1 MSKLLLVED
10 DQSIVSSLSD
20 YLGNEGFKI
29 ENAPGQKEA
38 IEKLDSDQYDIAL
51 VDIQLSN
58 GNGFSVCSAIKERG
72 TMPVIFLTASD
83 DEYSVVAG
91 LDMGADD
98 YISKP
103 FRPRELLSRINS
115 VLRITK
121 NTQNIISYLD
131 LVVDTNQAT
140 VSKNGKEILLSAME
154 YKLLLV
160 FLRNK
165 GIVLSRRRLL
175 ELLWDT
181 TGEFINDNTLTV
193 YMKRLRDKIETNPQE
208 PEIIITFVGL
218 AIRWVDMDFIRN
230 KEVKRQIVVSSILI
244 LFWGGIGIIVDSKA
258 VWIVLSAIISS
269 SAVSLFFTYQRYKKI
284 ADFVCILIGCYMEM
298 KKFLLGSFKK
308 VSYLF
313 YMMKYP
319 R

>member
-1 MSKLLLVED
+1 MYYAATH
-10 DQSIVSSLSD
+10 Q
-20 YLGNEGFKI
+20 
-29 ENAPGQKEA
+29 
-38 IEKLDSDQYDIAL
+38 EKLDNDQYDIAL

-115 VLRITK
+115 VLRRTK
-121 NTQNIISYLD
+121 NTQNIISYHD

-140 VSKNGKEILLSAME
+140 VVKNGTEILLSAME

-175 ELLWDT
+175 ELLWT
-181 TGEFINDNTLTV
+181 MFCVFLVLLNTL
-193 YMKRLRDKIETNPQE
+193 
-208 PEIIITFVGL
+208 
-218 AIRWVDMDFIRN
+218 
-230 KEVKRQIVVSSILI
+230 LI
-244 LFWGGIGIIVDSKA
+244 LER
-258 VWIVLSAIISS
+258 SS
-269 SAVSLFFTYQRYKKI
+269 LGLNGL
-284 ADFVCILIGCYMEM
+284 LI
-298 KKFLLGSFKK
+298 
-308 VSYLF
+308 
-313 YMMKYP
+313 
-319 R
+319 